1 MKKFYG
7 IVLIGAALVAFVY
20 GNIVNEAVR
29 YLCAW
34 LMICA
39 IVGRLSHSVN
49 K

>member
-7 IVLIGAALVAFVY
+7 IVFIGAALVAFVY
-20 GNIVNEAVR
+20 GSIVNEAVR

-34 LMICA
+34 LMILV
-39 IVGRLSHSVN
+39 VGGWLSHSVN